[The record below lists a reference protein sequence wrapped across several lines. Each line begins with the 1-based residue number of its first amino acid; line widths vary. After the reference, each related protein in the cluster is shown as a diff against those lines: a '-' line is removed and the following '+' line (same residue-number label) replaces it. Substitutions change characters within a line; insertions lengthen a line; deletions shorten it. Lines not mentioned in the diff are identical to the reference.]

1 MSYTRVYEEMFEF
14 NFIVGK
20 SSLQEKANFGDCLGA
35 WFQTLIW
42 RPGDKKNLEK
52 SKIWSL
58 TDYPKVLTALLLLSS
73 ERKQCY

>member
-20 SSLQEKANFGDCLGA
+20 SSLQEKANFGSNQTQT
-35 WFQTLIW
+35 QTLIW

>member
-35 WFQTLIW
+35 RFQTLIW
-42 RPGDKKNLEK
+42 RPGDKKIWRNLK
-52 SKIWSL
+52 SGVSRTI
-58 TDYPKVLTALLLLSS
+58 
-73 ERKQCY
+73 RKC

>member
-1 MSYTRVYEEMFEF
+1 MFEF

-35 WFQTLIW
+35 RFQTLIW

-52 SKIWSL
+52 SKIWKSHGL
-58 TDYPKVLTALLLLSS
+58 SESVDSTAIV
-73 ERKQCY
+73 EQ